1 MSLVPKHLQSS
12 PRHDTTTT
20 PSIYQQLAMASANFP
35 PCVGDTNEGI
45 GEKGVKPA
53 KPQRR
58 TPYIRWFGISHPEL
72 PPAGTAPT
80 ALEPMVN
87 PVPVALGISPDN
99 KTKRIRN
106 PRVHLINAARIEPLD
121 PGREAILI
129 SLTAYTSPYSTPALL
144 CLSKFTALTASSS
157 LTPEE
162 PVPSYEVGKITFW
175 FSITIPY
182 RKDLLIQLVHQG
194 ILECTGWSMA
204 DPPALEVRLLLGGD
218 QCSRLCCGC
227 GNWEQ
232 LDEPEKGTG
241 KRRYKRLLRC
251 GGCFQCFFCCESCQT
266 RGFPVFW

>member
-1 MSLVPKHLQSS
+1 
-12 PRHDTTTT
+12 
-20 PSIYQQLAMASANFP
+20 MASANLP
-35 PCVGDTNEGI
+35 PCVGHTNEGI

-129 SLTAYTSPYSTPALL
+129 SLTAYT
-144 CLSKFTALTASSS
+144 K
-157 LTPEE
+157 E

-182 RKDLLIQLVHQG
+182 RKDLLIQLRSRFVYCSAATSAPDYVAVAG
-194 ILECTGWSMA
+194 TGNSSMNQK
-204 DPPALEVRLLLGGD
+204 R
-218 QCSRLCCGC
+218 
-227 GNWEQ
+227 
-232 LDEPEKGTG
+232 EPEKEDINA
-241 KRRYKRLLRC
+241 C
-251 GGCFQCFFCCESCQT
+251 
-266 RGFPVFW
+266 